1 MLKPIFNIYL
11 MAYRMTR
18 TATGSRFLVSFHFLS
33 SATFVFTKT
42 KSTVFQ
48 TSNLDL
54 ALTLSCHNGFCLD
67 IIVTLMHF
75 SIHEPVFSQRPP
87 ISDKN
92 ALNSWTYI

>member
-1 MLKPIFNIYL
+1 
-11 MAYRMTR
+11 MAYQMTR
-18 TATGSRFLVSFHFLS
+18 TATGRRFLVSFHFLS
-33 SATFVFTKT
+33 SAT

-92 ALNSWTYI
+92 ALNSLTYI